1 MKGMASG
8 AAQGSGTQAPL
19 PAELPSRRPT
29 EAPMPPTPAEATKKP
44 APMVQMSQSTSQR
57 CLTPILTMTI
67 LVLAQGASM
76 LI

>member
-19 PAELPSRRPT
+19 PAELTSRRPT

-57 CLTPILTMTI
+57 CLTPILTMAI